1 HNPVPWTFTF
11 DVNIWVTQTQTK
23 MELFEQISTLF
34 APSIQLQ
41 LSENPLDWTSL
52 SDVELIDCQFTT
64 RGFPQG
70 TDSDLDIM
78 VLTFETTIW
87 FSLPAIVEKPKL
99 IQQITT
105 NIKGARDELDFEI
118 GNYSDIITDVFTPKN
133 LCIKVDEITNS
144 ELN

>member
-1 HNPVPWTFTF
+1 
-11 DVNIWVTQTQTK
+11 
-23 MELFEQISTLF
+23 
-34 APSIQLQ
+34 
-41 LSENPLDWTSL
+41 
-52 SDVELIDCQFTT
+52 
-64 RGFPQG
+64 
-70 TDSDLDIM
+70 M

-133 LCIKVDEITNS
+133 LCIKVDEITKKHKGKQYAFYTLS
-144 ELN
+144 RLFA